1 MGLWNK
7 TIFYVLEIDSVS
19 NVLQIIIGFVTAK
32 TKSDAVVA
40 IIMDISPR
48 SVYPDVTEPQSIGSK
63 IPVAT
68 DFKRSHINP
77 LRSLRR

>member
-40 IIMDISPR
+40 IIMGISLR
-48 SVYPDVTEPQSIGSK
+48 NVYPGETETQSIGSK
-63 IPVAT
+63 VPMT
-68 DFKRSHINP
+68 TEF
-77 LRSLRR
+77 